1 MDAIDTDKNGQINYT
16 EFIASYADDKEM
28 FKKDNVLSLFQ
39 AIDKDGNGT
48 VDKHE
53 LRDLLQSKYDFKRP
67 KVRWKDASTF
77 YNYGI
82 QNYIVRELG
91 DNQYFDS
98 TTFFWKFQPW
108 KIKSCAYF

>member
-53 LRDLLQSKYDFKRP
+53 LRELLQSKYDFK
-67 KVRWKDASTF
+67 
-77 YNYGI
+77 N
-82 QNYIVRELG
+82 RE
-91 DNQYFDS
+91 
-98 TTFFWKFQPW
+98 QPDPSERE
-108 KIKSCAYF
+108 INR